1 MNEIKQNEYLQKS
14 RKEKEWLNRKQLK
27 YLRDITVT
35 SDDSGDELEKKKEFK
50 ILLKQRRKFQWEQ
63 RSLNFMNSKH
73 SRLYSK
79 TCAMKFHHY
88 LILLNSQIRKLKKHL
103 APQRPYTMTPD
114 GSIKL
119 IWDLICLG
127 FVIYEMIGIPFQIS
141 FEIEISNE
149 IQNLSLGVFIFDI
162 LLNFNTG
169 VYIDGALQMDRR
181 YIFKNYLQFWFW
193 IDMISTFPY
202 EIIIDES
209 QQLIQSAKLLRLFKF
224 LKFVRVLKLL
234 RLAKLKKIID
244 KIDEYIQTSRIIGVI
259 ITFIKLFVFVL
270 FFAHVLGC
278 IFHYTAIQEEYSWLG
293 DQEEE
298 YDWQTRY
305 INSLYWGVA
314 TMTTVGYGDISPQT
328 PVERLLGIF
337 LLLVACGGFAFT
349 MNSIGFALSSLEEKS
364 NIRKQKVSL
373 LNKYMKKANIPDV
386 LQNKV
391 RKYLEF
397 VWDSHQILLK
407 DITKLLSDELGK
419 DIQELVNGKLFGH
432 ADIIWH
438 LHTKRFLIQAIIPIL
453 EDKLFFPEEI
463 IFLEIPSITNDLY
476 LIQKGSVDIYFMK
489 TNIVIDNKIK
499 NDYFGEISFYSNQLR
514 SASAISRTFSHIF
527 VLNQQKF
534 LEIAKSY
541 PKDLQQYF
549 KVRNAIIFESDYSY
563 LQIRCYVCQ
572 MDDHLAKECP
582 VLHFQVNAPHFLS
595 FLHQYRK
602 IEETVYIRKDRRDFN
617 ARFSAYQVQQ
627 TQKRFIKINNKRISF
642 LGSKGIVDTIFNNYY
657 NIEDD
662 NNSIEDD
669 TPSRIITSLQ
679 VSIFN
684 NKNKKKFD
692 QIEFNYEES
701 SHHSKKKVGQLTQRI
716 IIEDQYIDQIAT
728 NRFHDLLEQ
737 INTLKYKKQIF
748 QQINFSEIPNF
759 DKVSSFHNFCQRYN
773 IECVLERYHKIQ
785 KRGSISQIPPKY
797 SSFGVEEFQSYLQ
810 YYCFYLKQD
819 DLKRYFTKSQLKKK
833 EMIFEFENTRVFN
846 LTRVEKK
853 RNQFITK
860 NSKFRSVVTKIQSL
874 NSLKSNSRISF

>member
-1 MNEIKQNEYLQKS
+1 MNETKINEYLQKN

-27 YLRDITVT
+27 YLRDTAVT

-50 ILLKQRRKFQWEQ
+50 ILLKERRKFQWEQ
-63 RSLNFMNSKH
+63 RSLNFMSSKH
-73 SRLYSK
+73 TRLYSK
-79 TCAMKFHHY
+79 TCAIKFQHY
-88 LILLNSQIRKLKKHL
+88 LILFNSQLRKLKKHL
-103 APQRPYTMTPD
+103 APQPPYTMTPD

-127 FVIYEMIGIPFQIS
+127 FVIYEMISIPFQIS

-149 IQNLSLGVFIFDI
+149 ISNLSLGVFAFDI

-169 VYIDGALQMDRR
+169 VYIDGSLQMNRR
-181 YIFKNYLQFWFW
+181 YIFKNYLSFWFW
-193 IDMISTFPY
+193 IDLISTFPY

-244 KIDEYIQTSRIIGVI
+244 KIDEYIQTSRIVGVI

-278 IFHYTAIQEEYSWLG
+278 IFHYTAIQEQHSWLG
-293 DQEEE
+293 DQEES
-298 YDWQTRY
+298 DWQTRY
-305 INSLYWGVA
+305 IYSLYWGVA
-314 TMTTVGYGDISPQT
+314 TMTTVGYGDISPLT
-328 PVERLLGIF
+328 APERLLGIF

-364 NIRKQKVSL
+364 NVRKQKVSL
-373 LNKYMKKANIPDV
+373 LNKYMKKAQIPDL

-407 DITKLLSDELGK
+407 DITKLLSDDLAR

-432 ADIIWH
+432 ADIIWN
-438 LHTKRFLIQAIIPIL
+438 LHTKRFLIQGIVPTL
-453 EDKLFFPEEI
+453 EDKLFFPDEI
-463 IFLEIPSITNDLY
+463 IFLEAPAINYDLY
-476 LIQKGSVDIYFMK
+476 LIQKGEVDIYFMK

-499 NDYFGEISFYSNQLR
+499 NDYFGEISFFSNQMR
-514 SASAISRTFSHIF
+514 SASAISRNFSHIF

-534 LEIAKSY
+534 LEIAKFY
-541 PKDLQQYF
+541 PRDLQQYF
-549 KVRNAIIFESDYSY
+549 KVRDAIIFESDYSY

-582 VLHFQVNAPHFLS
+582 VLHFQVNASHFLS

-602 IEETVYIRKDRRDFN
+602 IEQTVYIRKDRKDFN
-617 ARFSAYQVQQ
+617 ARSSAYQIQQ
-627 TQKRFIKINNKRISF
+627 TQKRFIQINNKRISF
-642 LGSKGIVDTIFNNYY
+642 LNSKGIVDTIFTNYY
-657 NIEDD
+657 NIEED
-662 NNSIEDD
+662 NNSVDDD

-692 QIEFNYEES
+692 QLKFDFEEASNY
-701 SHHSKKKVGQLTQRI
+701 SKNKVGLLTQRI
-716 IIEDQYIDQIAT
+716 MIEEQYIDQVASD
-728 NRFHDLLEQ
+728 RFNDFLDQ
-737 INTLKYKKQIF
+737 INTLKYKKQKYSHIH
-748 QQINFSEIPNF
+748 FSEIPNF
-759 DKVSSFHNFCQRYN
+759 DKVSSYQNFCQRDNVEY
-773 IECVLERYHKIQ
+773 VLERYHKIQ
-785 KRGSISQIPPKY
+785 KKGSISQIPPKY

-810 YYCFYLKQD
+810 YYCFHLKQD
-819 DLKRYFTKSQLKKK
+819 DLKRYFTKSQLQKK
-833 EMIFEFENTRVFN
+833 ETMFEFENTRVFQ
-846 LTRVEKK
+846 LTRIEKK
-853 RNQFITK
+853 RNKFITK
-860 NSKFRSVVTKIQSL
+860 NSKFRSVVTKIQSI

>member
-1 MNEIKQNEYLQKS
+1 MNERKQNEYLQKNS
-14 RKEKEWLNRKQLK
+14 KEKEWLNRKQLK
-27 YLRDITVT
+27 YLRDIAVT

-63 RSLNFMNSKH
+63 RSLNFMNSKYT
-73 SRLYSK
+73 RLYSQ
-79 TCAMKFHHY
+79 TCAMKFQHY
-88 LILLNSQIRKLKKHL
+88 LISFNSQLRKLKKHFS
-103 APQRPYTMTPD
+103 PQPPYTMTPD

-127 FVIYEMIGIPFQIS
+127 FVIYEMISIPFQIS

-149 IQNLSLGVFIFDI
+149 ISNLSLGVFAFDMI
-162 LLNFNTG
+162 LNFNTG
-169 VYIDGALQMDRR
+169 VYIDGSLQMNRT
-181 YIFKNYLQFWFW
+181 YIFKNYLSFWFW
-193 IDMISTFPY
+193 IDVISTFPY
-202 EIIIDES
+202 DIIIDES

-244 KIDEYIQTSRIIGVI
+244 KIDEYIQTSRIVGVI

-278 IFHYTAIQEEYSWLG
+278 IFHYTAIQEEHSWLG
-293 DQEEE
+293 DQEE

-305 INSLYWGVA
+305 IYSLYWGVA
-314 TMTTVGYGDISPQT
+314 TMTTVGYGDISPLT
-328 PVERLLGIF
+328 TVERFLGIF

-349 MNSIGFALSSLEEKS
+349 MNSIGFALSSLQEKS

-373 LNKYMKKANIPDV
+373 LNKYMKKAKIPDL

-407 DITKLLSDELGK
+407 DITKLLSDELAR

-432 ADIIWH
+432 IDILWN
-438 LHTKRFLIQAIIPIL
+438 LHTKRFLMQGIIPIL
-453 EDKLFFPEEI
+453 EDKLYFPEEI
-463 IFLEIPSITNDLY
+463 IFLEIPSITYDLF
-476 LIQKGSVDIYFMK
+476 LIQKGDVDIYFMK
-489 TNIVIDNKIK
+489 TNIIIDKKIK
-499 NDYFGEISFYSNQLR
+499 NDYFGEISFFSNQLR
-514 SASAISRTFSHIF
+514 SASAISRSFSHIF

-541 PKDLQQYF
+541 PRDLQQYF
-549 KVRNAIIFESDYSY
+549 QVRNAIIFESDYSY

-602 IEETVYIRKDRRDFN
+602 IEQTVYIRKDRIDFN
-617 ARFSAYQVQQ
+617 ARSSAYQIQQ
-627 TQKRFIKINNKRISF
+627 TQKRFIQINNKRISF
-642 LGSKGIVDTIFNNYY
+642 LSSKGIVDTIFTNYY
-657 NIEDD
+657 NIEED
-662 NNSIEDD
+662 NNSIDDD

-692 QIEFNYEES
+692 QLQFNYEETS
-701 SHHSKKKVGQLTQRI
+701 NHSKNTVGALTQRI
-716 IIEDQYIDQIAT
+716 MIEEQYIDQIASD
-728 NRFHDLLEQ
+728 RFNDLLDQ
-737 INTLKYKKQIF
+737 INTLKYKKQKYQHIH
-748 QQINFSEIPNF
+748 FSELSNF
-759 DKVSSFHNFCQRYN
+759 DKVSTYHNFCQRDNVEFVLQRYN
-773 IECVLERYHKIQ
+773 KIQ
-785 KRGSISQIPPKY
+785 KRGFISQIPPKY

-810 YYCFYLKQD
+810 YYCFNLKQD

-833 EMIFEFENTRVFN
+833 QTMFEFENTRVFH
-846 LTRVEKK
+846 LTRIEKK
-853 RNQFITK
+853 RNKFITK
-860 NSKFRSVVTKIQSL
+860 NSKFRSVVTKIKSL
-874 NSLKSNSRISF
+874 NTLKSNSRISF